1 MKWDGEK
8 ACKRFLFRLVILVV
22 FEAESEWKINTQYQ
36 QATPLDSQTE
46 VPSASSCGS
55 LSGRFPETLVKKYS
69 EKVKEE

>member
-36 QATPLDSQTE
+36 QATPLDCH
-46 VPSASSCGS
+46 ALMGS
-55 LSGRFPETLVKKYS
+55 GNLWHLLGEIP
-69 EKVKEE
+69 